1 MSGSASWRPLAI
13 AKTTFISG
21 DRQHEFAAHHIR
33 GEQQDGRDR
42 IGERC
47 RCEQTHQTSIDAVN
61 SVVGYNNVSGN
72 NALLTST
79 TITANIAKLEAL
91 ANAEKRTGCVLA
103 AARETLKNAGTAESA
118 GPF

>member
-1 MSGSASWRPLAI
+1 MSSQH
-13 AKTTFISG
+13 TTFEASSKTAG
-21 DRQHEFAAHHIR
+21 PTQLASVVAA
-33 GEQQDGRDR
+33 
-42 IGERC
+42 
-47 RCEQTHQTSIDAVN
+47 EQTHQTSIDAVN

-91 ANAEKRTGCVLA
+91 ANAEKSKQAALA

>member
-1 MSGSASWRPLAI
+1 LASSVSA
-13 AKTTFISG
+13 
-21 DRQHEFAAHHIR
+21 
-33 GEQQDGRDR
+33 EQARMV
-42 IGERC
+42 
-47 RCEQTHQTSIDAVN
+47 TVDAVN

-72 NALLTST
+72 NALLVST

-91 ANAEKRTGCVLA
+91 ANAEKTKQASIA